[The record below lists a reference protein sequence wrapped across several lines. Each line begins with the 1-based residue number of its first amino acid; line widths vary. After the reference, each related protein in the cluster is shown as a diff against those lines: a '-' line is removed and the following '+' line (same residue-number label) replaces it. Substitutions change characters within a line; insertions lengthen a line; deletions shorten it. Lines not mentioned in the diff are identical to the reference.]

1 MRHTKKQ
8 ESMTHTKDKKTD
20 IETTVEGPQRVYL
33 AKTSK

>member
-8 ESMTHTKDKKTD
+8 ESTTHAKDENAD